1 MMENF
6 IHNKFGYCF
15 YSAQENSAVIFN
27 LYVHPEYRRQ
37 GEGKKLLAYVISE
50 IREIYSGEI
59 DVEVVPRENSI
70 SINRLLLFYQNMGLR
85 ALNHADL

>member
-15 YSAQENSAVIFN
+15 YSVQEDSAVIFN

-37 GEGKKLLAYVISE
+37 GKGKKLLAYVISE

-70 SINRLLLFYQNMGLR
+70 SIGRLFSFYQNMGLR